1 MGSTTLETA
10 MIELLAYQRRAG
22 LSAERALPQ
31 VFSEVRAVRQ
41 LYGLSQA
48 LKARLPDVSL
58 RTVSGAESDAATPA
72 QLRRHLTQASRLCE
86 ALADAMEPAFVGR
99 RLDQPNEMLGG
110 LKPIEA
116 IERGQLDLVWQVAEG
131 LRSGPPL

>member
-10 MIELLAYQRRAG
+10 MIESLAYQRRAG

-72 QLRRHLTQASRLCE
+72 QLRRNLTQASRLCE